1 MRTTRRCSGDA
12 DGRAPRGG
20 LLGAWKP
27 VAMRDALTAGVRNV
41 GAVSLGALSALHV
54 LWATGSAW
62 PAADRQT
69 LASAIGGFSRV
80 PGPGPCL
87 TVAAALGVAAAAVA
101 GLPEPYTR
109 AGRAASAVTASVLA
123 ARGFAGMAGLMPHAR
138 RSASFAV
145 LDRRVYSPVALTLAC
160 AAAVSTV
167 ASEEPF

>member
-1 MRTTRRCSGDA
+1 M
-12 DGRAPRGG
+12 
-20 LLGAWKP
+20 
-27 VAMRDALTAGVRNV
+27 

-87 TVAAALGVAAAAVA
+87 AVAAALGVAAAAVA

-109 AGRAASAVTASVLA
+109 AGRAASAVTATVLA